1 MSVEQQQPPIQ
12 IERRKNPADAPLP
25 AFQLERRNIP
35 RTTIQP
41 PFVAGA
47 TDPDLTRPSRT
58 ISPGK
63 LLSLLSVIAFVALAC
78 ADPVHNFLVK
88 YNDNIVAILLGFFP
102 ALLVVLFFAVRRM
115 TAFWRANLQVA
126 KEMESQRRAQISAA
140 RATSRRTEPDL
151 HLLPWRPEQQ
161 SRAA

>member
-1 MSVEQQQPPIQ
+1 MSVEQQPIQ
-12 IERRKNPADAPLP
+12 IERRKNRPDAPLP
-25 AFQLERRNIP
+25 PFQLERRNIP
-35 RTTIQP
+35 RTTTQP

-63 LLSLLSVIAFVALAC
+63 LLALLSVIAFGTLVC
-78 ADPVHNFLVK
+78 AGPVHNFLVK
-88 YNDNIVAILLGFFP
+88 YNDNIVAILLGCFP
-102 ALLVVLFFAVRRM
+102 AVAVVLFIAIRRVV
-115 TAFWRANLQVA
+115 AFWRANLQFA

-140 RATSRRTEPDL
+140 RATSRKTESDL
-151 HLLPWRPEQQ
+151 HLLPWRPESQ

>member
-1 MSVEQQQPPIQ
+1 MSVEETPVQ

-25 AFQLERRNIP
+25 AFQLERRKYP

-63 LLSLLSVIAFVALAC
+63 LLALLSIIALVVLAC
-78 ADPVHNFLVK
+78 AGPVHNFLVK
-88 YNDNIVAILLGFFP
+88 YNDNIVAILLGCFP
-102 ALLVVLFFAVRRM
+102 ALLVVFFFAVRR
-115 TAFWRANLQVA
+115 TAVFWRANLQLA
-126 KEMESQRRAQISAA
+126 KEMESQRRAQMSAA
-140 RATSRRTEPDL
+140 RAVSRKTESDL
-151 HLLPWRPEQQ
+151 HVLPRRLDSQ

>member
-1 MSVEQQQPPIQ
+1 MSVEQPPIQ
-12 IERRKNPADAPLP
+12 IERRKNRPDAPLP

-35 RTTIQP
+35 RTTTQP

-63 LLSLLSVIAFVALAC
+63 LLALLSVIAFVILAC
-78 ADPVHNFLVK
+78 AGPVHDFLVK
-88 YNDNIVAILLGFFP
+88 YNDNIVAILLGCFP
-102 ALLVVLFFAVRRM
+102 AVVVVMFFVIRRVM
-115 TAFWRANLQVA
+115 AFWRANLKLA
-126 KEMESQRRAQISAA
+126 KEIESQRRAQILAA
-140 RATSRRTEPDL
+140 RATSRKTDSDL

>member
-1 MSVEQQQPPIQ
+1 MSVELPPFQ

-25 AFQLERRNIP
+25 AFQLERRQYP
-35 RTTIQP
+35 RVTTQP

-63 LLSLLSVIAFVALAC
+63 LLSLLSVIAFVVLAC
-78 ADPVHNFLVK
+78 AGSVHNFLVK
-88 YNDNIVAILLGFFP
+88 YNDNIVAILLGCFP
-102 ALLVVLFFAVRRM
+102 ALVVVLFFSMRRIA
-115 TAFWRANLQVA
+115 AFWSANMQVA

-140 RATSRRTEPDL
+140 RAISRKTESDL
-151 HLLPWRPEQQ
+151 HVLPRRLDSQ
-161 SRAA
+161 SHAA

>member
-1 MSVEQQQPPIQ
+1 MSEEQTPVQM
-12 IERRKNPADAPLP
+12 IERRKNPSDAPLP
-25 AFQLERRNIP
+25 PFQLERRKHP

-63 LLSLLSVIAFVALAC
+63 LLGLLSVVACVVLAC
-78 ADPVHNFLVK
+78 AGPVHNFLVK
-88 YNDNIVAILLGFFP
+88 YNDNIVAILLGCFP
-102 ALLVVLFFAVRRM
+102 ALLVVLFFAVRRIV
-115 TAFWRANLQVA
+115 AFWRANMQLA
-126 KEMESQRRAQISAA
+126 KEMESQRRAQILAA
-140 RATSRRTEPDL
+140 REVSRKTESDL
-151 HLLPWRPEQQ
+151 HLLPRRLDAQ

>member
-1 MSVEQQQPPIQ
+1 MSAAQQPFP

-25 AFQLERRNIP
+25 AFQLERRNVP

-63 LLSLLSVIAFVALAC
+63 LLALLVTIGFGAMAC
-78 ADPVHNFLVK
+78 DGPVHAFLVR
-88 YNDNIVAILLGFFP
+88 YNDNIVAILMGFFP
-102 ALLVVLFFAVRRM
+102 ALVVVMFMGGHRLHN
-115 TAFWRANLQVA
+115 FWKANLKVA
-126 KEMESQRRAQISAA
+126 AEIESQRRAQIAAA
-140 RATSRRTEPDL
+140 RASVRLTEPNL
-151 HLLPWRPEQQ
+151 HILPFRPQ
-161 SRAA
+161 SQARAA